1 MQFGGFVPQ
10 GWRMDL
16 QGIPVE
22 DQWETM
28 AGVGRRLE
36 AAGYDSLW
44 LFDHFH
50 TTPVKSL
57 EPTYECYT
65 LLTALAG
72 VTSTIRLGQMCTCN
86 SYRPPSMLAKI
97 TASLDVISGGRL
109 DLAIGAGWYQE
120 EYLAYGYEY
129 PSDGTRLAQLRE
141 AVEII
146 TRMWT
151 EDDVHFEGTHYT
163 LEGAV
168 NRPRPLQQPHPPL
181 WIAGGGEKVTLR
193 LVAEKASYSNLAV
206 TPDDFRRKSE
216 ILDAHCEDVGR
227 DPAEIIRS
235 VYLQCVV
242 GDSESEIRAAAE
254 RAAEQSR
261 VTTDQWFGA
270 RFNAAGTVEQVI
282 EKIQAYRD
290 AGSEYAVVYFPDA
303 AWGDSIER
311 FAADVMPAFA

>member
-22 DQWETM
+22 EQWGTM
-28 AGVGRRLE
+28 AGVARRLE
-36 AAGYDSLW
+36 AAGYESLW

-50 TTPVKSL
+50 TTPAKSL
-57 EPTYECYT
+57 EPTYECFT

-72 VTSTIRLGQMCTCN
+72 VTERIRLGQMCTCN

-109 DLAIGAGWYQE
+109 DLAIGAGWYRE

-151 EDDVHFEGTHYT
+151 EDEVHFEGTHYSIQ
-163 LEGAV
+163 GAI

-193 LVAEKASYSNLAV
+193 LVAEKASYANFAV
-206 TPDDFRRKSE
+206 TPEDFRHKCE
-216 ILDAHCEDVGR
+216 VLDRHCEDIGR
-227 DPAEIIRS
+227 DPAEITRS
-235 VYLQCVV
+235 VYVQCVV
-242 GDSESEIRAAAE
+242 GETEEAVQQAAVRAAG
-254 RAAEQSR
+254 QSG
-261 VTTDQWFGA
+261 VTTDQWLGA
-270 RFNAAGTVEQVI
+270 RFNAAGTADQVI
-282 EKIQAYRD
+282 DKIQAFRD
-290 AGSEYAVVYFPDA
+290 AGAEYGIVYFPDA